1 MSGRGTLR
9 IPRSTSEARA
19 IDELVALAR
28 RREVEQAR
36 LRYARARVPG
46 EYGDEN
52 PFFIEPVED
61 SYGDESQP

>member
-9 IPRSTSEARA
+9 IPRTTSEHRA
-19 IDELVALAR
+19 VDELIALAR
-28 RREVEQAR
+28 RREAESR
-36 LRYARARVPG
+36 NTRAWG
-46 EYGDEN
+46 EYGSGN